1 MTNITETP
9 DPDGADGLQDA
20 NLQGNQNQTQAED
33 ENPEQLVGD
42 EISPEEEAAL
52 EQDDTRARIAEAPGS
67 EEIPEG
73 TDDTGQD
80 TDTSGTRIAGEVET
94 EDSPGGIGGGRRRIR
109 WYLAP
114 CLRRLM
120 TEVNRRWPY
129 RDRSSDG
136 TIGDRRHRGRF
147 SDHKPNRRRS
157 VNACDIDKDGI
168 RIMVVIRAAI
178 RHPSTN
184 YVIYKGIIWARA
196 YGFRPR
202 RYTGIALTAY
212 IHISIMQTRAAEQ
225 SRRHWGIWP
234 R

>member
-9 DPDGADGLQDA
+9 DPDGIEGMQDA
-20 NLQGNQNQTQAED
+20 NLQDSATDIED
-33 ENPEQLVGD
+33 ENPEQMVGD
-42 EISPEEEAAL
+42 ELSPEEEAAL
-52 EQDDTRARIAEAPGS
+52 ADDDTRARISDAPGT
-67 EEIPEG
+67 EDIPEG

-80 TDTSGTRIAGEVET
+80 TDAGGTKIAGEVET
-94 EDSPGGIGGGRRRIR
+94 EDTPGGGGGARRRIR

-120 TEVNRRWPY
+120 AEINRRWPN
-129 RDRSSDG
+129 RDRTSDG
-136 TIGDRRHRGRF
+136 TIGDRRHRKYP
-147 SDHKPNRRRS
+147 SDHNPNRRRS

-168 RIMVVIRAAI
+168 RTLLVIRAAI

-184 YVIYKGIIWARA
+184 YVIYKRIIWARA
-196 YGFRPR
+196 YGFRAR
-202 RYTGIALTAY
+202 RYTGKNPHITH

-225 SRRHWGIWP
+225 NRRRWGIWP